1 MFLISCH
8 LFPGPAEPVNE
19 DDIDAFLYDHD
30 EVLELLSG
38 YQYDYSLYLHEKP
51 KVMTSPYHT
60 CDFYNDGPYFGW
72 DFCQLPVLVI
82 MDACEELTEFVGIVL
97 IPEAEG
103 QLDKCPV
110 YIFIKSFGG
119 EYSIKFGAGNFRRY
133 MRQIAI
139 ELIEFVSNTELDE
152 GEAQI
157 ALQAAHSMTK
167 DLHKFSTEAIK
178 PTAKLTVQCF
188 RERMI
193 LM

>member
-1 MFLISCH
+1 V
-8 LFPGPAEPVNE
+8 PAEPVNE
-19 DDIDAFLYDHD
+19 DDIDAFLCDHD

-38 YQYDYSLYLHEKP
+38 YQNEYSLDFHEKT
-51 KVMTSPYHT
+51 KVMTSLYHT
-60 CDFYNDGPYFGW
+60 CDYYDNGPYFGW
-72 DFCQLPVLVI
+72 DFCQFPVLVI
-82 MDACEELTEFVGIVL
+82 MDAYKGLAGFVGIVL

-110 YIFIKSFGG
+110 YIFESFEG
-119 EYSIKFGAGNFRRY
+119 EYFIKFGAGNFRRY

-157 ALQAAHSMTK
+157 ALQAAHNMAK

-193 LM
+193 WM